1 MNARVHQP
9 QQSAVHSDQHAP
21 SYYAASV
28 NRQLAY
34 PPLRGEVRVDVCI
47 VGGGFSGLNTAIE
60 LAQKGLS
67 VAVLEAHKIG
77 WGASGRNGGQLI
89 RGVGH
94 GVEQFESVIGA
105 QGVRELKLMGLE
117 AVEIVRQRV
126 AQFNIDCDLTWGYCD
141 LANKPSH
148 LEGFAE
154 DKAELESLGYRH
166 ELRLLQ
172 PEQMH
177 EVVGSKR
184 YVGGLIDMGSGHLH
198 PLNLALGEAAA
209 AQSLGVQ
216 LFEDSA
222 VTRIDYGPEVKVHSA
237 QGVVR
242 ATHLVLACN
251 AYLNGLNSK
260 LGGKVLP
267 AGSYV
272 IATEPLSAAEARALI
287 PQNMALCDQRVTVDY
302 FRLSADNRLLF
313 GGACHYSGRDPADI
327 AGYMR
332 PKMLTVF
339 PHLHDVKIDYQWG
352 GMIGIGANR
361 LPQIGRLK
369 GQANVFYAQAYAGH
383 GVNATHLAGKLLG
396 EAIAGQASS
405 GFDLFAKVPHMTFP
419 GGKHLRSPLLA
430 LGMLWHRLK
439 ESLGS

>member
-1 MNARVHQP
+1 MNARANP
-9 QQSAVHSDQHAP
+9 SLPSSEHAP
-21 SYYAASV
+21 SYYAASS
-28 NRQLAY
+28 NRQLDFAA
-34 PPLRGEVRVDVCI
+34 LHGEQRADVCV

-67 VAVLEAHKIG
+67 VVLLEAHRVG

-94 GVEQFESVIGA
+94 GLEQFEPVIGA
-105 QGVRELKLMGLE
+105 SGVREMKLMGLE

-126 AQFNIDCDLTWGYCD
+126 EQFAIDCDLTWGYCD
-141 LANKPSH
+141 LANKPRD
-148 LEGFAE
+148 LAGFAE
-154 DKAELESLGYRH
+154 DAAELQSLGYRH

-177 EVVGSKR
+177 EVVGSSR

-209 AQSLGVQ
+209 AQSLGVR
-216 LFEDSA
+216 LFEHSPA
-222 VTRIDYGPEVKVHSA
+222 TRIEYGSEVRVHTA
-237 QGVVR
+237 QGLVR
-242 ATHLVLACN
+242 AAHLVLGCN
-251 AYLNGLNSK
+251 AYIRDLNPA

-267 AGSYV
+267 AGSYI
-272 IATEPLSAAEARALI
+272 IATEPLDEEQARALI
-287 PQNMALCDQRVTVDY
+287 PQNMALCDQRVALDY
-302 FRLSADNRLLF
+302 YRLSADRRLLF

-327 AGYMR
+327 AAYMR
-332 PKMLTVF
+332 PKMLEVF
-339 PHLHDVKIDYQWG
+339 PHLDTVRIDYQWG

-369 GQANVFYAQAYAGH
+369 DQPNVFYAQAYSGH
-383 GVNATHLAGKLLG
+383 GVNVTHLAGKLLG
-396 EAIAGQASS
+396 EAIAGQAGG
-405 GFDLFAKVPHMTFP
+405 GFELFAKVPHMTFP
-419 GGKHLRSPLLA
+419 GGRYLRSPLLA

-439 ESLGS
+439 ELA